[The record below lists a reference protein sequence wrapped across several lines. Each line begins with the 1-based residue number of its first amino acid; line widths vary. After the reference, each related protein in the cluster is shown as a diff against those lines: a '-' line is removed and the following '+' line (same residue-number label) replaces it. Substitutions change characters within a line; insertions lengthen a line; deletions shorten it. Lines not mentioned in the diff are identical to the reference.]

1 MLPTLVQLL
10 PSELNGSL
18 SRVVKDRSEEEHHR
32 PNEEEGKKVKKF
44 GIATAI
50 ASGLTAAVLSIAAP
64 AQADLGHNT
73 WVNQIGQTA
82 TAPQVDTS
90 VHGGR

>member
-1 MLPTLVQLL
+1 M
-10 PSELNGSL
+10 
-18 SRVVKDRSEEEHHR
+18 
-32 PNEEEGKKVKKF
+32 KKF

-50 ASGLTAAVLSIAAP
+50 ASGLIAAVLSIAAP

-73 WVNQIGQTA
+73 WVNQIGPTA
-82 TAPQVDTS
+82 TAPHVDTS

>member
-1 MLPTLVQLL
+1 M
-10 PSELNGSL
+10 
-18 SRVVKDRSEEEHHR
+18 
-32 PNEEEGKKVKKF
+32 KKF

-50 ASGLTAAVLSIAAP
+50 ASGIAAAVLSIASP

-73 WVNQIGQTA
+73 WVNQIGPTA

-90 VHGGR
+90 VHGSR